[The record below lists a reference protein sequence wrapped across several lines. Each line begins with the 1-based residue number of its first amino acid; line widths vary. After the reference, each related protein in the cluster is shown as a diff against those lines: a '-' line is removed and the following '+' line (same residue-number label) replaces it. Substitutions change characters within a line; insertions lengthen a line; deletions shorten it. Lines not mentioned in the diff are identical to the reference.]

1 MDLEIIKIASNTDNH
16 RVLKNHTH
24 NAKLKNPICGDEME
38 VSIKIAKDNVIDF
51 GYQCKSCVYCQASA
65 SLLSENIVNKKI
77 LSIKKLLKIVDSF
90 FDKEDIIF
98 PKDWSIFK
106 KIFNKKNISRKEC
119 LLLPFK
125 TLKKVLKS

>member
-90 FDKEDIIF
+90 FDKEDVIF

-125 TLKKVLKS
+125 TLKKALKS

>member
-38 VSIKIAKDNVIDF
+38 VCIKIAKDNVVDF

-90 FDKEDIIF
+90 FDKEDVIF

-125 TLKKVLKS
+125 TLKKALKS